1 MRKPLLVLALISTLS
16 LSACAGNDGYGNG
29 NPWGMGNKQT
39 VGTGAGALIG
49 GVLGSRVGKGSGQL
63 WATGAGALLGAF
75 AGSEVGKSLDRADM
89 QYHQQAVSRA
99 YAAPLNEPISWDNP
113 ESGHRG
119 YVTPVQEG
127 RSSGGGLC
135 RKFKEAIFIDG
146 QAQTAYGTAC
156 QQPDGSWKIRN

>member
-1 MRKPLLVLALISTLS
+1 MAAVIAASIALTG
-16 LSACAGNDGYGNG
+16 CAADGSGGAG

-49 GVLGSRVGKGSGQL
+49 GILGSKVGGHDGKL

-75 AGSEVGKSLDRADM
+75 AGSEIGKSLDRADM
-89 QYHQQAVSRA
+89 QYHQQAVSSA
-99 YAAPLNEPISWDNP
+99 YRAPLNEQIAWNNP
-113 ESGHRG
+113 QSGHRG

-127 RSSGGGLC
+127 HTTSGALC

-146 QAQTAYGTAC
+146 EAQTAYGTAC
-156 QQPDGSWKIRN
+156 QQPDGSWRIQN